1 MQKTT
6 KSKNQLLLLE
16 DIRNVGRKGDLV
28 STKPGFAR
36 NFLLPQKK
44 AVLADKRTLRM
55 QEQLKEER
63 AKQAALDKK
72 DAEGFAARLKGKIL
86 TLHVKTDNAGH
97 LFGSVSAVDIVKVLA
112 EQEGIEIERRS
123 VLLNKAIKVVGT
135 YEISLRLKEGVPASF
150 QLKIIG
156 EGLIEMPPQLAEVIE
171 EGEAQKADLF
181 TEEIG
186 QEIES
191 KAERTQAEKEELEE
205 RSKG

>member
-16 DIRNVGRKGDLV
+16 DVRNVGRKGDLV
-28 STKPGFAR
+28 SAKPGFAR

-72 DAEGFAARLKGKIL
+72 DAEGFATRLKGKIL
-86 TLHVKTDNAGH
+86 TLHVKTDNTGH

-123 VLLNKAIKVVGT
+123 VLLNKAIKTVGT

-156 EGLIEMPPQLAEVIE
+156 EGLIEMPPQFAEVIE
-171 EGEAQKADLF
+171 EEEARETDLF

-191 KAERTQAEKEELEE
+191 KTEKTQAEKEELEE